1 MSTTP
6 VYHLQQ
12 TSTLEWTIDGTDF
25 PVAGIQDASVT
36 LTQNIVELF
45 TGDQS
50 TREASYAEEKVPEVE
65 LTVSRWNHE
74 LLETSVLD
82 GTGSIDDTSEIPPT
96 TFSGTFEAA
105 DRDSDRTV
113 SLELEGG
120 TTEEWPFFD
129 LSTGDYGEWSM
140 TMRFDDF
147 TQFEITDPA

>member
-1 MSTTP
+1 MSTP
-6 VYHLQQ
+6 AYHLQN
-12 TSTLEWTIDGTDF
+12 TSTLEWNIDGTEF
-25 PVAGIQDASVT
+25 PVAGIQDATIT
-36 LTQNIVELF
+36 LTQSVVELF
-45 TGDQS
+45 TGDQT

-74 LLETSVLD
+74 LLETAVLD

-96 TFSGTFEAA
+96 TFSGTFE
-105 DRDSDRTV
+105 DGEGGDRTV
-113 SLELEGG
+113 ALELEGG